1 MALYGVLGDIHGN
14 REALAAALGA
24 LEHAGAER
32 LLCVGDIV
40 GYNADPDACAELL
53 RARGALAICG
63 NHDLIGSGRLGY
75 ERCSYAAWH
84 ALRRTRGRLR
94 AHTAAWL
101 RALPP
106 HRLIEDRVLLMHG
119 GVRDVEQYLTGPAAL
134 RENAAH
140 LRTDFPGAR
149 ICFFGHTHAQ
159 KLYELDGDAVREL
172 PVTRP
177 AELRG
182 DRVYFINPGAVDA
195 ARKAAAGVAECALFD
210 SAAARVTFLRL
221 PYDHAAAEA
230 KARAGGYRLSGWRAR
245 CYALQRR
252 FMQR

>member
-14 REALAAALGA
+14 REALAATLRA
-24 LEHAGAER
+24 LERAGAER

-40 GYNADPDACAELL
+40 GYNAEPDACAELL
-53 RARGALAICG
+53 RERNALAICG

-84 ALRRTRGRLR
+84 ALRRTRTRLR
-94 AHTAAWL
+94 ARTGAWL

-106 HRLIEDRVLLMHG
+106 HRVIEDRVLLMHG
-119 GVRDVEQYLTGPAAL
+119 GVRDVEQYLTGPGAL
-134 RENAAH
+134 RENAAQ
-140 LRTDFPGAR
+140 LRADFPGVR
-149 ICFFGHTHAQ
+149 VCFFGHTHAQ
-159 KLYELDGDAVREL
+159 KLYELDGDAVHEL

-177 AELRG
+177 AELRA

-195 ARKAAAGVAECALFD
+195 ARKPVGGLAECALYD
-210 SAAARVTFLRL
+210 SAAARVTFLGV

-230 KARAGGYRLSGWRAR
+230 KARAGGYRLSAWRAR

-252 FMQR
+252 LMR